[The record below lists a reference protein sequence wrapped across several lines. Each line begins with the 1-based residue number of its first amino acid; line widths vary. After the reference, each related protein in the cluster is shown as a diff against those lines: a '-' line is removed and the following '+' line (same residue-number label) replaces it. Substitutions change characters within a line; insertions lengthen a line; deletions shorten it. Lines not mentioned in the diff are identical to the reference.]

1 MVKDK
6 IKEKLRQ
13 VEKELNYKFP
23 INIYDFILNLN
34 HNEVEL
40 AEDIWCFNTV
50 LDEEDENFILES
62 SLFFEKQWKIKGIV
76 IAQNYG
82 GDELVLLNHNGNN
95 LEEIFV
101 TIHETAEIKL
111 FSKNINELLKN
122 GPLDY
127 YFDQNFVLKLDDDEN
142 PIWNNN
148 FSILSENDISI
159 SDRELKSKIDDL
171 IDDLKFEKLLEIIQ
185 GLEKLTL
192 SDEEDIKI
200 WAFNKLSKLYLRGFG
215 ELQVDFN
222 KAFIYNNEA
231 LNLNSYKAFASLAFC
246 LMSGYGIEK
255 NLKKSLELAVK
266 ANELSKKNKYTKIV
280 TENSNEGLYENLI
293 KKIESEINKGEMS

>member
-1 MVKDK
+1 MNKDT
-6 IKEKLRQ
+6 IKEKLKR

-23 INIYDFILNLN
+23 ITIYDFILNLN

-62 SLFFEKQWKIKGIV
+62 SLFFEKQWKIKGVV
-76 IAQNYG
+76 IAQNFG
-82 GDELVLLNHNGNN
+82 GDELVLLDHNENN

-111 FSKNINELLKN
+111 FSKNINELIKN

-148 FSILSENDISI
+148 FLIISENDTSI

-171 IDDLKFEKLLEIIQ
+171 IDDLKFEKKLEIIQ

-200 WAFNKLSKLYLRGFG
+200 WALNKLSELYLRGFG

-222 KAFIYNNEA
+222 KAFVYNNEA
-231 LNLNSYKAFASLAFC
+231 INLNSYKAYASLAFC

-255 NLKKSLELAVK
+255 NLKKSLEFAVK

-293 KKIESEINKGEMS
+293 KKIENEINKS

>member
-1 MVKDK
+1 MNKDT
-6 IKEKLRQ
+6 INEKLKR

-23 INIYDFILNLN
+23 ITIYDFILNLN

-82 GDELVLLNHNGNN
+82 GDELVLLNHIGNH

-148 FSILSENDISI
+148 FSILSENEISI

-171 IDDLKFEKLLEIIQ
+171 IDDLKFEKKLEIIQ

-200 WAFNKLSKLYLRGFG
+200 WALNKLSELYLRGFG

-222 KAFIYNNEA
+222 KAFVYNNEA
-231 LNLNSYKAFASLAFC
+231 INLNSYKAYASLAFC

-255 NLKKSLELAVK
+255 NLKKSLEFAVK

-293 KKIESEINKGEMS
+293 KKIENEINKS

>member
-1 MVKDK
+1 MDKDK

-23 INIYDFILNLN
+23 ITIYDFILNLN

-62 SLFFEKQWKIKGIV
+62 SLFFEKQWKIKGVV
-76 IAQNYG
+76 IAQNFG
-82 GDELVLLNHNGNN
+82 GDELVLLDHNENN

-111 FSKNINELLKN
+111 FSKNINELIKN

-148 FSILSENDISI
+148 FLIISENDTSI

-171 IDDLKFEKLLEIIQ
+171 IDDLKFEKKLEIIQ

-200 WAFNKLSKLYLRGFG
+200 WALNKLSELYLRGFG

-222 KAFIYNNEA
+222 KAFVYNNEA
-231 LNLNSYKAFASLAFC
+231 INLNSYKAYASLAFC

-255 NLKKSLELAVK
+255 NLKKSLEFAVK

-280 TENSNEGLYENLI
+280 AENSNEGLYENLI
-293 KKIESEINKGEMS
+293 KKIENEINKS

>member
-1 MVKDK
+1 MDKDT
-6 IKEKLRQ
+6 IKEKLKR

-23 INIYDFILNLN
+23 ITIYDFILNLN

-82 GDELVLLNHNGNN
+82 GDELVLLNHIGNH

-148 FSILSENDISI
+148 FLIISENDTSI

-171 IDDLKFEKLLEIIQ
+171 IDDLKFEKKLEIIQ

-200 WAFNKLSKLYLRGFG
+200 WALNKLSELYLRGFG

-222 KAFIYNNEA
+222 KAFVYNNEA
-231 LNLNSYKAFASLAFC
+231 INLNSYKAYASLAFC

-255 NLKKSLELAVK
+255 NLKKSLEFAVK
-266 ANELSKKNKYTKIV
+266 ANDLSKKNKYTKIV

-293 KKIESEINKGEMS
+293 KKIENEINES

>member
-1 MVKDK
+1 MDKDK

-23 INIYDFILNLN
+23 ITIYDFILNLN

-82 GDELVLLNHNGNN
+82 GDELVLLNHIGNH

-111 FSKNINELLKN
+111 FSKNINELIKN

-148 FSILSENDISI
+148 FLILSENEISI

-171 IDDLKFEKLLEIIQ
+171 IDDLKFEKKLEIIQ

-200 WAFNKLSKLYLRGFG
+200 WALNKLSELYLRGFG

-222 KAFIYNNEA
+222 KAFVYNNKA
-231 LNLNSYKAFASLAFC
+231 INLNSYKAYASLAFC

-255 NLKKSLELAVK
+255 NLKKSLEFAVK

-293 KKIESEINKGEMS
+293 KKIENEINKS